1 MIYFIQMTA
10 REKFGAEIK
19 EVIKIGFSDNF
30 NKRLGGYITHNMS
43 FEVVKTLDGDGF
55 NMGCEAILHGYLKD
69 KMYKKNRGEV
79 FIRDPEVVQLI
90 DSLSTVENILCLC
103 SRIKKPRK
111 NTKLYLRLYK
121 PIILHNWNELSK
133 VFSGKP
139 EDIIISMLYYRVSDI
154 KKHVKN
160 LFGIDLQDI
169 PEVDQRELE
178 EFFKGYKEQRKRQ
191 YKLKYLCEYCRKV
204 GDTSILRFI
213 DEKKFDE
220 YINVLGLDRCKSDYY
235 NVGKLDNK
243 LKTLS
248 FDRTK
253 IQDELFKEFE
263 EGQSYTN
270 TFIKTRIAEIYKD
283 IKYKATAKAS
293 DLLEYFEYKKGLVT
307 VDGKRVHGL
316 KILKKKEEK

>member
-90 DSLSTVENILCLC
+90 NSLSTVEDILCLC

-121 PIILHNWNELSK
+121 PIILHNWKELSK
-133 VFSGKP
+133 VFNGNP

-191 YKLKYLCEYCRKV
+191 YKLKYLCEHCERV
-204 GDTSILRFI
+204 GNTSILQII
-213 DEKKFDE
+213 DEKKFID
-220 YINVLGLDRCKSDYY
+220 YVNLLGIDKCKAVWY
-235 NVGKLDNK
+235 N
-243 LKTLS
+243 T
-248 FDRTK
+248 
-253 IQDELFKEFE
+253 
-263 EGQSYTN
+263 
-270 TFIKTRIAEIYKD
+270 IYW
-283 IKYKATAKAS
+283 IRS
-293 DLLEYFEYKKGLVT
+293 
-307 VDGKRVHGL
+307 
-316 KILKKKEEK
+316 

>member
-90 DSLSTVENILCLC
+90 NSLSTVEDILCLC

-121 PIILHNWNELSK
+121 PIILHN
-133 VFSGKP
+133 
-139 EDIIISMLYYRVSDI
+139 
-154 KKHVKN
+154 
-160 LFGIDLQDI
+160 
-169 PEVDQRELE
+169 
-178 EFFKGYKEQRKRQ
+178 
-191 YKLKYLCEYCRKV
+191 
-204 GDTSILRFI
+204 
-213 DEKKFDE
+213 
-220 YINVLGLDRCKSDYY
+220 
-235 NVGKLDNK
+235 
-243 LKTLS
+243 
-248 FDRTK
+248 
-253 IQDELFKEFE
+253 
-263 EGQSYTN
+263 
-270 TFIKTRIAEIYKD
+270 
-283 IKYKATAKAS
+283 
-293 DLLEYFEYKKGLVT
+293 
-307 VDGKRVHGL
+307 
-316 KILKKKEEK
+316 

>member
-69 KMYKKNRGEV
+69 KRYKKNRGEV

-121 PIILHNWNELSK
+121 PIILHNWDEISK

-191 YKLKYLCEYCRKV
+191 YKLKYLCEHCERV
-204 GDTSILRFI
+204 GNTSILQFI
-213 DEKKFDE
+213 DEKKFID
-220 YINVLGLDRCKSDYY
+220 YINLLGL
-235 NVGKLDNK
+235 
-243 LKTLS
+243 
-248 FDRTK
+248 
-253 IQDELFKEFE
+253 
-263 EGQSYTN
+263 
-270 TFIKTRIAEIYKD
+270 
-283 IKYKATAKAS
+283 
-293 DLLEYFEYKKGLVT
+293 KG
-307 VDGKRVHGL
+307 
-316 KILKKKEEK
+316 